1 MYLPTQLKRTPVLQ
15 MLIALA
21 VVAGSVWVIKPAAA
35 TPPSGLSAEFIVG
48 SSAGGVVYD
57 GIDLSLKRKKDEKNG
72 IPEWKV
78 KVDTKGLS
86 ELYVVKNT
94 FAPGSTS
101 GWHTHPGPSLIS
113 VLQGSITAYAGDDPN
128 CTPRVY
134 TAPASFLDE
143 GGEHVHLLRNETGA
157 PAVTVAVQ
165 LVPQGA
171 VRRVDAPNPG
181 HCPATN

>member
-1 MYLPTQLKRTPVLQ
+1 MHLPSPLKKIPVLPS
-15 MLIALA
+15 LLALTL
-21 VVAGSVWVIKPAAA
+21 VAGSVFVVLPVRA
-35 TPPSGLSAEFIVG
+35 TSPSGLSAEFLVG
-48 SSAGGVVYD
+48 SSGGGVIFD
-57 GIDLSLKRKKDEKNG
+57 EIDLSLKRKKDERNG
-72 IPEWKV
+72 LPEWKV

-113 VLQGSITAYAGDDPN
+113 VLQGTITAYHGDDPT
-128 CTPRVY
+128 CTPRTY

-171 VRRVDAPNPG
+171 MRRVDAPNPG
-181 HCPATN
+181 HCPSIN